1 MKKAL
6 FVIIMAIL
14 VMGLASCGSPKQ
26 KLYLFNWI
34 YYIPDDVISDFT
46 KETGIKVIVDT
57 YSSNEEM
64 YSKITAGGAGFDIV
78 VPTGDHVSIMIDDGL
93 LEPLDMARLPGFKNL
108 DPSAVNRI
116 KFDPGNKYSVP
127 FMMASAGIA
136 VNKKKVTNYEHS
148 YNIFERQDLKG
159 RMTMLDDMREV
170 LGAALDYLGYSV
182 NETDP
187 AKLEEARLVVE
198 RWKPNLV
205 KFDAESFAK
214 GFASGE
220 FWVVQCYAENV
231 FLEYP
236 ENRWD
241 EVDFFFPKEGTPM
254 YIDNFCILKGA
265 KNLDESYQFIDY
277 MLRPDIAARVAD
289 YLMLP
294 SPNIPARALMHVR
307 PSYEFEALDN
317 STLKENLGR
326 ETLKLYN
333 DIWRRIRVGS

>member
-1 MKKAL
+1 MKRLGSVFFA
-6 FVIIMAIL
+6 FVLA
-14 VMGLASCGSPKQ
+14 MGLVSCGAGKQ

-34 YYIPDDVISDFT
+34 YYIPDDVINDFT

-93 LEPLDMARLPGFKNL
+93 LEPLDMTKLPGFKNL
-108 DPSAVNRI
+108 DPSAIARI

-136 VNKKKVTNYEHS
+136 VNKKKVSNYEHS

-182 NETDP
+182 NESDP
-187 AKLEEARLVVE
+187 DKLEEARLVVE

-254 YIDNFCILKGA
+254 YVDSFSILKGA
-265 KNLDESYQFIDY
+265 KNLDAAYQFIDY
-277 MLRPDIAARVAD
+277 MLRPDVAARVAD

-294 SPNIPARALMHVR
+294 SPNVPARALMKET
-307 PSYEFEALDN
+307 PSYTFESLDN
-317 STLKENLGR
+317 SELKENLGR
-326 ETLKLYN
+326 DTLKLYN